1 MLGGLPHCAPGC
13 HTEVAILL
21 LQLTFCSI
29 CWLKENQAKKPNVQV
44 GVLNIP
50 NYHIHHFKDANNAW
64 LMQFDN
70 G

>member
-13 HTEVAILL
+13 HTKAAILL
-21 LQLTFCSI
+21 LQLTSCSI
-29 CWLKENQAKKPNVQV
+29 CWLKENQAKKPDVQV
-44 GVLNIP
+44 GGLNIP
-50 NYHIHHFKDANNAW
+50 NYHIHHFKDVNNAW